1 MMVRPAN
8 MEATTF
14 SATSKNNTG
23 YVNKNNAITNPSTLP
38 HFILLLLNASILYLL
53 MKSNYGLIGAKGSSI
68 FLSLAISYCIAAYI
82 YTTEFGLKTLKI
94 EDNGM
99 GILTT
104 KYWFLAIKAVIP
116 MILISLILIVVINL
130 FFTESEIDYFMS
142 SLFIVMSIGQGIS
155 IITGGIIY
163 YDGKGI
169 NRTSSNTENY
179 RIIRVV
185 FTIII
190 FIPLIWWFGYGA
202 ENALE
207 KNLVINLLW
216 ILYVIT
222 IGLVAYL
229 LDRFTSN
236 ARNNLGLSGAK
247 ADKFLLLMIIT
258 ISWHLLSAWRRNPIL
273 VESTDLLMLFEEGV
287 LMLVTILLT
296 VTALIKKGK
305 KRGWKIFEEQSA
317 IFWGVAF
324 GYAYSGSISSLTIL
338 SERLTESSLLQT
350 TALGHLLTAFVI
362 IIILPSSIKKFMIY
376 EEE

>member
-1 MMVRPAN
+1 
-8 MEATTF
+8 MEETTF
-14 SATSKNNTG
+14 GVSSKNNTSHID
-23 YVNKNNAITNPSTLP
+23 KDNAISNPSTLP
-38 HFILLLLNASILYLL
+38 HFILLLINASILYLF

-68 FLSLAISYCIAAYI
+68 FLSFAISYCIAAYI

-104 KYWFLAIKAVIP
+104 KYWILSIKAVIP
-116 MILISLILIVVINL
+116 MVFISLILIVFINI

-142 SLFIVMSIGQGIS
+142 SLFIIMSIGQGIL

-163 YDGKGI
+163 YDSKGI
-169 NRTSSNTENY
+169 NRTSNNTKNY
-179 RIIRVV
+179 RIFRVV
-185 FTIII
+185 FNIII

-202 ENALE
+202 ENALD

-216 ILYVIT
+216 ILYVII

-258 ISWHLLSAWRRNPIL
+258 ISWHLLSAWRRNPTL

-338 SERLTESSLLQT
+338 SEKLTESSLLQT

>member
-23 YVNKNNAITNPSTLP
+23 YVNKNNAIANPSTLP

-116 MILISLILIVVINL
+116 MIFISLILIVVINL

-169 NRTSSNTENY
+169 NRTSNNTENY

>member
-14 SATSKNNTG
+14 SATSENNTG

-53 MKSNYGLIGAKGSSI
+53 MRSNYGLIGAKGSSI

-169 NRTSSNTENY
+169 NRTSNNTENY

>member
-1 MMVRPAN
+1 
-8 MEATTF
+8 MEEIGFDAGNNFTTED
-14 SATSKNNTG
+14 
-23 YVNKNNAITNPSTLP
+23 VNKNNAITNPSTLP

-53 MKSNYGLIGAKGSSI
+53 MKSNYGLIGSKGSSI
-68 FLSLAISYCIAAYI
+68 FFSLAISYCAAAYI
-82 YTTEFGLKTLKI
+82 YTTEFGIKILKI

-99 GILTT
+99 GIFTT
-104 KYWFLAIKAVIP
+104 KYWFLAVKAVIP
-116 MILISLILIVVINL
+116 MVFMSFILMGIINII
-130 FFTESEIDYFMS
+130 FTESEIDYFMS

-163 YDGKGI
+163 YDRKGI
-169 NRTSSNTENY
+169 NRTSNNTENY

-185 FTIII
+185 FIIII

-202 ENALE
+202 ENALD
-207 KNLVINLLW
+207 KSLVINLLW
-216 ILYVIT
+216 IIYAIT

-236 ARNNLGLSGAK
+236 ARNKLGLNGAK
-247 ADKFLLLMIIT
+247 ADKFLLLMIII

-273 VESTDLLMLFEEGV
+273 VESTDLLMLFEEGA

-296 VTALIKKGK
+296 VTALVKKGK
-305 KRGWKIFEEQSA
+305 KRGWKIFEGQSA

-338 SERLTESSLLQT
+338 SEKLTESSLLQT
-350 TALGHLLTAFVI
+350 TAIGHLLTAFVI

>member
-8 MEATTF
+8 MEETTF
-14 SATSKNNTG
+14 GVSSKNNTSHID
-23 YVNKNNAITNPSTLP
+23 KDNAISNPSTLP
-38 HFILLLLNASILYLL
+38 HFILLLINASILYLF

-68 FLSLAISYCIAAYI
+68 FLSFAISYCIAAYI

-104 KYWFLAIKAVIP
+104 KYWILSIKAVIP
-116 MILISLILIVVINL
+116 MVFISLILIVFINI

-142 SLFIVMSIGQGIS
+142 SLFIIMSIGQGIL

-163 YDGKGI
+163 YDSKGI
-169 NRTSSNTENY
+169 NRTSNNTKNY
-179 RIIRVV
+179 RIFRVV
-185 FTIII
+185 FNIII

-202 ENALE
+202 ENALD

-216 ILYVIT
+216 ILYVII

-338 SERLTESSLLQT
+338 SEKLTESSLLQT

>member
-14 SATSKNNTG
+14 SATSENNTG

-169 NRTSSNTENY
+169 NRTSNNTENY

-207 KNLVINLLW
+207 KNLVINILW

>member
-169 NRTSSNTENY
+169 NRTSNNTENY

-305 KRGWKIFEEQSA
+305 KRGWKIFEGQSA

>member
-14 SATSKNNTG
+14 SATSENNTG

-350 TALGHLLTAFVI
+350 TALGHLITAFVI

>member
-350 TALGHLLTAFVI
+350 TALGHLITAFVI

>member
-8 MEATTF
+8 MEETTF
-14 SATSKNNTG
+14 GVSSKNNTSHID
-23 YVNKNNAITNPSTLP
+23 KDNAISNPSTLP
-38 HFILLLLNASILYLL
+38 HFILLLINASILYLF

-68 FLSLAISYCIAAYI
+68 FLSFAISYCIAAYI

-104 KYWFLAIKAVIP
+104 KYWILSIKAVIP
-116 MILISLILIVVINL
+116 MVFISLILIVFINI

-142 SLFIVMSIGQGIS
+142 SLFIIMSIGQGIL

-163 YDGKGI
+163 YDSKGI
-169 NRTSSNTENY
+169 NRTSNNTKNY
-179 RIIRVV
+179 RIFRVV
-185 FTIII
+185 FNIII

-202 ENALE
+202 ENALD
-207 KNLVINLLW
+207 KNFVINLLW
-216 ILYVIT
+216 ILYVII

-258 ISWHLLSAWRRNPIL
+258 ISWHLLSAWRRNPTL

-338 SERLTESSLLQT
+338 SEKLTESSLLQT

>member
-169 NRTSSNTENY
+169 NRTSNNTENY

-247 ADKFLLLMIIT
+247 ADKFLLFMIIT

-350 TALGHLLTAFVI
+350 TALGHLITAFVI

>member
-1 MMVRPAN
+1 MMVRPTN
-8 MEATTF
+8 MEETTF
-14 SATSKNNTG
+14 DEISNYKGNNE
-23 YVNKNNAITNPSTLP
+23 NKNNSISNPSTLP

-53 MKSNYGLIGAKGSSI
+53 MKSNYGLIGVKGSSI
-68 FLSLAISYCIAAYI
+68 FLSLTISYCIAAYI
-82 YTTEFGLKTLKI
+82 YTTKFGLKILKV

-99 GILTT
+99 GILTF

-116 MILISLILIVVINL
+116 MVFMSLILIGIINII
-130 FFTESEIDYFMS
+130 FTESGIDYFMS
-142 SLFIVMSIGQGIS
+142 SLFIVMSLGQGIS
-155 IITGGIIY
+155 IITGGMIY
-163 YDGKGI
+163 YEGKSI
-169 NRTSSNTENY
+169 NRASNNTENY

-185 FTIII
+185 FIIII

-202 ENALE
+202 ENVLD
-207 KNLVINLLW
+207 KTFIINLLW
-216 ILYVIT
+216 ILYAIT

-229 LDRFTSN
+229 LDRCTSN
-236 ARNNLGLSGAK
+236 ARNNLGLNGAK

-258 ISWHLLSAWRRNPIL
+258 ISWHLLSAWRRNPML

-287 LMLVTILLT
+287 LMLLTILLT

-305 KRGWKIFEEQSA
+305 KRGWKIFEGQSA

-338 SERLTESSLLQT
+338 SEKLTESSLLQT
-350 TALGHLLTAFVI
+350 TALGHLLTAFII
-362 IIILPSSIKKFMIY
+362 IIILPSSIKKFMNL

>member
-1 MMVRPAN
+1 MVRPAN
-8 MEATTF
+8 MEETTF
-14 SATSKNNTG
+14 GASNKNNTS
-23 YVNKNNAITNPSTLP
+23 YVNKNNAISNPSTLP
-38 HFILLLLNASILYLL
+38 HFILLLLNASIIYLL

-68 FLSLAISYCIAAYI
+68 FLSLSISYCIAAYI

-116 MILISLILIVVINL
+116 MVFISLILILIINI

-155 IITGGIIY
+155 IITGGVIY
-163 YDGKGI
+163 YDSKDI
-169 NRTSSNTENY
+169 NGLSSNTENY

-185 FTIII
+185 FIIII

-202 ENALE
+202 ENALD
-207 KNLVINLLW
+207 KTFVINLLW
-216 ILYVIT
+216 ILYAIS

-273 VESTDLLMLFEEGV
+273 VESTDLLMLFEEGI
-287 LMLVTILLT
+287 LMLITIFLI
-296 VTALIKKGK
+296 VNALIKKGK
-305 KRGWKIFEEQSA
+305 KRGWKIFEGQSA

-362 IIILPSSIKKFMIY
+362 ILILPNSIKKFMIY

>member
-1 MMVRPAN
+1 
-8 MEATTF
+8 
-14 SATSKNNTG
+14 
-23 YVNKNNAITNPSTLP
+23 
-38 HFILLLLNASILYLL
+38 
-53 MKSNYGLIGAKGSSI
+53 
-68 FLSLAISYCIAAYI
+68 
-82 YTTEFGLKTLKI
+82 
-94 EDNGM
+94 M

-104 KYWFLAIKAVIP
+104 KYWFLAVKAVMP
-116 MILISLILIVVINL
+116 MVFMSLILTGIINII
-130 FFTESEIDYFMS
+130 FTESEIDYFMS

-163 YDGKGI
+163 YDSKGI
-169 NRTSSNTENY
+169 NGTSNNSENY

-185 FTIII
+185 SIIVI

-202 ENALE
+202 ENTLN
-207 KNLVINLLW
+207 KSLVINLLW
-216 ILYVIT
+216 ILYAIT
-222 IGLVAYL
+222 IALIAYL

-236 ARNNLGLSGAK
+236 TRNNLGLNGAK

-273 VESTDLLMLFEEGV
+273 VESTDLLMLFEEGI

-305 KRGWKIFEEQSA
+305 KRGWIIFEGQSA

-338 SERLTESSLLQT
+338 SEKLTESSLLQT
-350 TALGHLLTAFVI
+350 TAVGHLLTAFII

>member
-1 MMVRPAN
+1 MG
-8 MEATTF
+8 ETTF
-14 SATSKNNTG
+14 DEISNYKGDNE
-23 YVNKNNAITNPSTLP
+23 NKNNSISNPSTLP

-53 MKSNYGLIGAKGSSI
+53 MKSNYGLIGVKGSSI
-68 FLSLAISYCIAAYI
+68 FLSLTISYCIAAYI

-99 GILTT
+99 GILTG

-116 MILISLILIVVINL
+116 MVFMSLILIGIINII
-130 FFTESEIDYFMS
+130 FTESGIDYFMS
-142 SLFIVMSIGQGIS
+142 SLFIVMSLGQGIS

-163 YDGKGI
+163 YDGKSI
-169 NRTSSNTENY
+169 NRASNNTENY
-179 RIIRVV
+179 RIMRVV
-185 FTIII
+185 FIVII

-202 ENALE
+202 ENALD
-207 KNLVINLLW
+207 KTIIINLLW
-216 ILYVIT
+216 ILYAIT

-229 LDRFTSN
+229 LDRCTSN
-236 ARNNLGLSGAK
+236 TRNNLGLNGAK

-287 LMLVTILLT
+287 LMLLTILLT

-305 KRGWKIFEEQSA
+305 KRGWKIFEGQSA

-338 SERLTESSLLQT
+338 SEKLTESSLLQT
-350 TALGHLLTAFVI
+350 TALGHLLTAFII
-362 IIILPSSIKKFMIY
+362 IIILPSSIKKFMNH

>member
-1 MMVRPAN
+1 
-8 MEATTF
+8 MEETTF
-14 SATSKNNTG
+14 GASNKNNTS
-23 YVNKNNAITNPSTLP
+23 YVNKNNAISNPSTLP
-38 HFILLLLNASILYLL
+38 HFILLLLNASIIYLL

-68 FLSLAISYCIAAYI
+68 FLSLSISYCIAAYI

-116 MILISLILIVVINL
+116 MVFISLILILIINI

-155 IITGGIIY
+155 IITGGVIY
-163 YDGKGI
+163 YDSKDI
-169 NRTSSNTENY
+169 NGLSNNTENY

-185 FTIII
+185 FIIII

-202 ENALE
+202 ENALD
-207 KNLVINLLW
+207 KTFVINLLW
-216 ILYVIT
+216 ILYAIS

-273 VESTDLLMLFEEGV
+273 VESTDLLMLFEEGI
-287 LMLVTILLT
+287 LMLITIFLI
-296 VTALIKKGK
+296 VNALIKKGK
-305 KRGWKIFEEQSA
+305 KRGWKIFEGQSA

-362 IIILPSSIKKFMIY
+362 ILILPNSIKKFMIY

>member
-14 SATSKNNTG
+14 SATSENNTG

-169 NRTSSNTENY
+169 NRTSNNTENY

>member
-8 MEATTF
+8 MEETTF
-14 SATSKNNTG
+14 GVSSKNNTSHID
-23 YVNKNNAITNPSTLP
+23 KDNAISNPSTLP
-38 HFILLLLNASILYLL
+38 HFILLLINASILYLF

-68 FLSLAISYCIAAYI
+68 FLSFAISYCIAAYI

-104 KYWFLAIKAVIP
+104 KYWILSIKAVIP
-116 MILISLILIVVINL
+116 MVFISLILIVFINI

-142 SLFIVMSIGQGIS
+142 SLFIIMSIGQGIL

-163 YDGKGI
+163 YDSKGI
-169 NRTSSNTENY
+169 NRTSNNTKNY
-179 RIIRVV
+179 RIFRVV
-185 FTIII
+185 FNIII

-202 ENALE
+202 ENALD

-216 ILYVIT
+216 ILYVII

-258 ISWHLLSAWRRNPIL
+258 ISWHLLSAWRRNPTL

-338 SERLTESSLLQT
+338 SEKLTESSLLQT

>member
-116 MILISLILIVVINL
+116 MIFISLILIVVINL

-169 NRTSSNTENY
+169 NRTSNNTENY

-273 VESTDLLMLFEEGV
+273 VESTDLLMLFEEGA

-305 KRGWKIFEEQSA
+305 KRGWKIFEGQSA

>member
-14 SATSKNNTG
+14 SATSENNTG

-169 NRTSSNTENY
+169 NRTSNNTENY

-350 TALGHLLTAFVI
+350 TALGHLITAFVI

>member
-8 MEATTF
+8 MEETTF
-14 SATSKNNTG
+14 GASNKNNTS
-23 YVNKNNAITNPSTLP
+23 YVNKNNAISNPSTLP
-38 HFILLLLNASILYLL
+38 HFILLLLNASIIYLL

-68 FLSLAISYCIAAYI
+68 FLSLSISYCIAAYI

-116 MILISLILIVVINL
+116 MVFISLILILIINI

-155 IITGGIIY
+155 IITGGVIY
-163 YDGKGI
+163 YDSKDI
-169 NRTSSNTENY
+169 NGLSSNTENY

-185 FTIII
+185 FIIII

-202 ENALE
+202 ENALD
-207 KNLVINLLW
+207 KTFVINLLW
-216 ILYVIT
+216 ILYAIS

-273 VESTDLLMLFEEGV
+273 VESTDLLMLFEEGI
-287 LMLVTILLT
+287 LMLITIFLI
-296 VTALIKKGK
+296 VNALIKKGK
-305 KRGWKIFEEQSA
+305 KRGWKIFEGQSA

-362 IIILPSSIKKFMIY
+362 ILILPNSIKKFMIY

>member
-116 MILISLILIVVINL
+116 MIFISLILIVVINL

-169 NRTSSNTENY
+169 NRTSNNTENY

-305 KRGWKIFEEQSA
+305 KRGWKIFEGQSA

>member
-14 SATSKNNTG
+14 SATSENNTG

-169 NRTSSNTENY
+169 NRTSNNTENY

-305 KRGWKIFEEQSA
+305 KRGWKIFEGQSA

>member
-169 NRTSSNTENY
+169 NRTSNNTENY

-350 TALGHLLTAFVI
+350 TALGHLITAFVI

>member
-169 NRTSSNTENY
+169 NRTSNNTENY

-338 SERLTESSLLQT
+338 SERLIESSLLQT

>member
-68 FLSLAISYCIAAYI
+68 FLALAISYCIAAYI

-116 MILISLILIVVINL
+116 MIFISLILIVVINL

-169 NRTSSNTENY
+169 NRTSNNTENY

-305 KRGWKIFEEQSA
+305 KRGWKIFEGQSA